1 MKLKL
6 NETFGSHVLCFTLR
20 RITTQRRKCMYLLD
34 SVGKTFKTLTL
45 SQGMERLSRNGKFVP
60 SLLWVCEEFVSL
72 CWSSSLSGRNV
83 LHSLVLTPGHTHIYR
98 GMYTVYLTVCWPL
111 RFSLVLTPCDLWL
124 RPERERDEYAT
135 AVYKRPYFLKC
146 CTLLNH
152 LWVKACRVSTSPT
165 GWLLEKSQTTIAVI
179 PKLFKTMA
187 SSHTFLGRLFSA
199 SH

>member
-124 RPERERDEYAT
+124 RPEREREMNMLLLYI
-135 AVYKRPYFLKC
+135 RGHIFLNVVLC
-146 CTLLNH
+146 WIICGWRLAGSAH
-152 LWVKACRVSTSPT
+152 LQQDDFWKKVKPR
-165 GWLLEKSQTTIAVI
+165 
-179 PKLFKTMA
+179 
-187 SSHTFLGRLFSA
+187 
-199 SH
+199 